1 MTNTR
6 EIILDSLMEILEK
19 QQYSHLVMQGVLEKY
34 SYLEKQERS
43 FIKRVCE
50 GTIEQKIRIDY
61 VIDRFSKTKTAKMK
75 PLIRTLL
82 RMGTYQILFMD
93 KIPDSAVCNESV
105 KLAEKRGFR
114 TLKGFVN
121 GVLRTIS
128 RNKDSIEYPD
138 RIKEET
144 AYLSVMYSMPEE
156 LILLWQQQYG
166 KEKTEII
173 LSTLLE
179 ERPLTIR
186 ASEELTEDEKEGL
199 LADMRAEGV
208 TVTQTMLPYVFALG
222 GVDRVSNL
230 PGYGEGRFVVQDL
243 GSAMVVE
250 MAGIQRGDYVVDV
263 CAAPGGKATHAA
275 VKTGAGGH
283 VLARDLTE
291 YKVSL
296 IEENMDRLSLTN
308 MEAQVWDA
316 TIPDETLAGRADV
329 VIADLPCSGLGVIGR
344 KSDIKYRVSQESL
357 DEVAQLQRRILSVV
371 HEYVKPGGVL
381 LYSTCTINRAENEE
395 NKEWFLSE
403 FPFEEEEER
412 LMLPGEDGSDGFY
425 MVRMRKKSDKC

>member
-6 EIILDSLMEILEK
+6 EIILDALMEILEK

-50 GTIEQKIRIDY
+50 GTTEQKIRIDY

-121 GVLRTIS
+121 GVLRAIA

-156 LILLWQQQYG
+156 LIRLWQQQYG
-166 KEKTEII
+166 KEKAETI
-173 LSTLLE
+173 LSALLE
-179 ERPLTIR
+179 KRPLTIR
-186 ASEELTEDEKEGL
+186 ISEELTEDEKEGL
-199 LADMRAEGV
+199 LADMRAEGI
-208 TVTQTMLPYVFALG
+208 TVTPTMLPYVFALG

-230 PGYGEGRFVVQDL
+230 PGYDEGRFVVQDL

-250 MAGIQRGDYVVDV
+250 MAGIRRGDYVVDV

-275 VKTGAGGH
+275 VKTGGEGH

-296 IEENMDRLSLTN
+296 IEENKDRLSLTN

-316 TIPDETLAGRADV
+316 TVSDETMEGRADV

-344 KSDIKYRVSQESL
+344 KSDIKYRVSRKSL

-371 HEYVKPGGVL
+371 HTYVKPGGVL

-395 NKEWFLSE
+395 NKEWFLSQ

-425 MVRMRKKSDKC
+425 MVRMRKKA

>member
-6 EIILDSLMEILEK
+6 EIILDALMEILEK

-50 GTIEQKIRIDY
+50 GTTEQKIRIDY
-61 VIDRFSKTKTAKMK
+61 VIDRFSKTKTVKMK

-121 GVLRTIS
+121 GVLRAIA

-156 LILLWQQQYG
+156 LVRLWQQQYG
-166 KEKTEII
+166 KEKAETI
-173 LSTLLE
+173 LSALLE
-179 ERPLTIR
+179 KRPLTIR
-186 ASEELTEDEKEGL
+186 VSEELTEDEKEGL
-199 LADMRAEGV
+199 LADMREEGI
-208 TVTQTMLPYVFALG
+208 TVTPTMLPYVFALG

-230 PGYGEGRFVVQDL
+230 PGYDEGRFVVQDL

-250 MAGIQRGDYVVDV
+250 MAGIRRGDYVVDV

-275 VKTGAGGH
+275 VKTGGDGH

-316 TIPDETLAGRADV
+316 TVSDETLESRADV

-344 KSDIKYRVSQESL
+344 KSDIKYRVSRKSL

-371 HEYVKPGGVL
+371 HTYVKPGGVL

-395 NKEWFLSE
+395 NKNWFLSQ

-425 MVRMRKKSDKC
+425 MVRMRKKA